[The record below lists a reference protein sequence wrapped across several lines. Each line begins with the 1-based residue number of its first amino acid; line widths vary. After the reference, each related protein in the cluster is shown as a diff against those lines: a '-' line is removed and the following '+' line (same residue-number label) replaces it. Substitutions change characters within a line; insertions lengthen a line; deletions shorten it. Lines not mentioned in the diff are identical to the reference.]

1 MGLIALRAFRAVP
14 VWVWFLLAALA
25 WGGWQR
31 HRATAAITELAE
43 VREAAM
49 RAALVETTRRINAQV
64 EVISEAN
71 NAKAKAQ
78 ASAATATAASG
89 RLRQRAD
96 AIASA
101 CSPSAAAAGPAASS
115 PGAVL
120 ADMLGRLDQAGR
132 ELAAIADERG
142 IAGQACE
149 RAYRALTP

>member
-43 VREAAM
+43 VRETAM
-49 RAALVETTRRINAQV
+49 RNALVETTRRINAQV
-64 EVISEAN
+64 EVINDAN
-71 NAKAKAQ
+71 QAKAKAQ
-78 ASAATATAASG
+78 ASAASAVAASG

-96 AIASA
+96 AIAAA
-101 CSPSAAAAGPAASS
+101 CSPSPTAAGPAASS
-115 PGAVL
+115 PGYLL
-120 ADMLGRLDQAGR
+120 ADMLGRMDAAGR

-142 IAGQACE
+142 IAGATCE
-149 RAYRALTP
+149 RAYKALTP